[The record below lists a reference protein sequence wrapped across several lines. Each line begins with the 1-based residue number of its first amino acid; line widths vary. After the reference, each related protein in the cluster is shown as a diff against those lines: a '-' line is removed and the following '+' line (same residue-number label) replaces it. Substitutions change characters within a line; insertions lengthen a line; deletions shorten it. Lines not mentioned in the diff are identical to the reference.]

1 MNCIFCK
8 KESSN
13 DKSIEH
19 IIPESLGNKDH
30 TLPKGVVCDK
40 CNNYFARKIEGPLL
54 ETTYFK
60 LLRSEEILPN
70 KKRRPVMVEAIINR
84 YGEKPF
90 IAKMGRLS
98 NNTFFYDDPSAQI
111 IDKGMMVIP
120 AASSEPPQGVMD
132 RFLAK
137 AALEA
142 LAHRMVEYPDY
153 IDTIVTDPQFDPI
166 RNFARLATP
175 KSWPY
180 HQRVIYPRYLDQ
192 TEQVL
197 HEFDLLY
204 TADLELYFVLAI
216 FGVEYVINMGK
227 PSIDGYQKW
236 LKENDYISP
245 LYTEKN
251 REAMKV

>member
-30 TLPKGVVCDK
+30 TLPKGIVCDK

-54 ETTYFK
+54 ETKYFK
-60 LLRSEEILPN
+60 LLRSEEILLN
-70 KKRRPVMVEAIINR
+70 KKGRPVMVEAIINR

-90 IAKMGRLS
+90 IARMSRLPK
-98 NNTFFYDDPSAQI
+98 NTLFYDDPSMQV
-111 IDKGMMVIP
+111 IDKGMMVIA
-120 AASSEPPQGVMD
+120 AASSEPPPGIMD

-180 HQRVIYPRYLDQ
+180 HQRVIYPRYSDQ